1 MKDFSEKIQN
11 LLDEVGEVI
20 VGQEDLKRDIVV
32 ALLAG

>member
-1 MKDFSEKIQN
+1 MKDFSGKIQN